1 MRRMFA
7 IRFTAEAIED
17 LRTYNKRDRK
27 RIMDDIDSCL
37 KHEPGRGTRNNKRL
51 RPNRLAERELRIGHF
66 RVFYDI
72 DQRNGLVRIEAVGH
86 KRGNRLYVRREG
98 FQL

>member
-1 MRRMFA
+1 MFA
-7 IRFTAEAIED
+7 ISFTPEAIED
-17 LRTYNKRDRK
+17 LRSYAKRDRK

-37 KHEPGRGTRNNKRL
+37 KHEPDRETRNNKKR
-51 RPNRLAERELRIGHF
+51 RPNRLAEWELRVDRF

-72 DQRNGLVRIEAVGH
+72 DEGKALVKIEAIGH
-86 KRGNRLYVRREG
+86 KRGNRLYVRGEE